1 MKKVAYISSPNFA
14 DCDMPLLHELQQQTD
29 ITYILE
35 LSERGKSRTLVNV
48 KKLKWWGGVY
58 PATDY
63 PDLQNLSPYIDLSKA
78 YVINMPGKHDW
89 SPRNLLAVIRLV
101 IFLLRHHFGILH
113 LTWPPRYGAF
123 FTYTLHRRMILTVHD
138 PLPHSSEDTRLNR
151 LHRKMAM
158 RLIKHFILLNQCQRT
173 AFIQHYGLREEQ
185 VFNSRLSIY
194 THLQST
200 VPVLPPYQDYV
211 LFIGSINTHKGVEYL
226 CHAMQQ
232 VHTRNAN
239 AKLVVAGSGKMYFD
253 ATPYLSTNERSQEG
267 TGFME
272 LHNLYLSDAELAGFI
287 RHAAFVVCPYIDATQ
302 SGVIMSAFALN
313 TPVIA
318 TDVGGLPEMVEHER
332 HGLIVPAKDVQALS
346 SAIERL
352 LAEPHLLQ
360 QMRENILADYGTG
373 TRSWHKIACDFVNI
387 YCIISDSPK
396 S

>member
-14 DCDMPLLHELQQQTD
+14 DCDTPLLHELQQQSD

-35 LSERGKSRTLVNV
+35 LTERGKCRTLVNV
-48 KKLKWWGGVY
+48 KKLKWWGGIY

-63 PDLQNLSPYIDLSKA
+63 PDLQNLSSYIDLGKV
-78 YVINMPGKHDW
+78 YVLNMPGKHDW
-89 SPRNLLAVIRLV
+89 SSRNLLAVIRLV
-101 IFLLRHHFGILH
+101 IFLLCHHYGILH

-123 FTYTLHRRMILTVHD
+123 FTYILRRRMILTVHD

-158 RLIKHFILLNQCQRT
+158 RLINHFILLNRCQRT

-185 VFNSRLSIY
+185 VFNSNLSIY
-194 THLQST
+194 THLQNT
-200 VPVLPPYQDYV
+200 IPVFPPYQDYV

-226 CHAMQQ
+226 CQAMQQ
-232 VHTRNAN
+232 VYTRNTD

-253 ATPYLSTNERSQEG
+253 AMPYLSQ
-267 TGFME
+267 GFME
-272 LHNLYLSDAELAGFI
+272 LHNCYLSDAELAGYI
-287 RHAAFVVCPYIDATQ
+287 HHAAFVVCPYIDATQ

-332 HGLIVPAKDVQALS
+332 YGLIVPAKDVQALVI
-346 SAIERL
+346 AIERL
-352 LAEPHLLQ
+352 LAEPQLLQ
-360 QMRENILADYGTG
+360 QMRDNIQADYGTG
-373 TRSWHKIACDFVNI
+373 CRSWRKTACDFVNI
-387 YCIISDSPK
+387 YSIISDSPK